1 MENNKRNS
9 KNCVIDHLLIQVPTA
24 VKEDKVSKVLE
35 MIRRKKGWDTI
46 NYIYIL
52 NGAEELVGVVS
63 IKELL
68 RAKDSTLMK
77 EIMTRRPTGVSASAK
92 QERAV
97 VEAIHYNI
105 KAVPILK
112 AGTREFLGVVGT
124 DKILNI
130 LHHEHVEDLLRF
142 SGISKKHPTVD
153 TSKFHPFKLV
163 RLRLPWLLL
172 GLVGGMIAAFLV
184 SQFEPILQKELA
196 LVFFMPVVVYIGNAV
211 STQTQALLIRLLSS
225 RRVRAKTFL
234 KKELLVSLFLSL
246 IAAIVISTFAGVW
259 LQSVKITLIIGL
271 AIIAST
277 LAAVTIGITIP
288 SVLYAAKKDPALGS
302 GPFATA
308 IQDIS
313 TLLIYFLIASL
324 VLL

>member
-1 MENNKRNS
+1 MENTKQSS
-9 KNCVIDHLLIQVPTA
+9 KNCVIDHLLTQVPTVA
-24 VKEDKVSKVLE
+24 KEDKVSRVLE
-35 MIRRKKGWDTI
+35 MIRRKKDWDSI
-46 NYIYIL
+46 NYIYVL
-52 NGAEELVGVVS
+52 NKAEELIGVVS

-68 RAKDSTLMK
+68 RAKDRTLIK
-77 EIMTRRPTGVSASAK
+77 EIMARKPTGVSASAK
-92 QERAV
+92 QERAA
-97 VEAIHYNI
+97 VEAINYNI
-105 KAVPILK
+105 KAVPIFNV
-112 AGTREFLGVVGT
+112 GSREFLGVVGT

-130 LHHEHVEDLLRF
+130 LHREHVEDLLRF

-153 TSKFHPFKLV
+153 TSKSHPFRLV

-172 GLVGGMIAAFLV
+172 GLVGGMIGAFLV
-184 SQFEPILQKELA
+184 SRFGSILEKELA
-196 LVFFMPVVVYIGNAV
+196 LAFFMPVVVYIGNAV

-225 RRVRAKTFL
+225 RRVKAKTFL
-234 KKELLVSLFLSL
+234 KKELIVSLLLAL
-246 IAAIVISTFAGVW
+246 IAAIVISTFAGFW
-259 LQSVKITLIIGL
+259 LQSIKVTFIIGL
-271 AIIAST
+271 AIIVST

-308 IQDIS
+308 IQDVS